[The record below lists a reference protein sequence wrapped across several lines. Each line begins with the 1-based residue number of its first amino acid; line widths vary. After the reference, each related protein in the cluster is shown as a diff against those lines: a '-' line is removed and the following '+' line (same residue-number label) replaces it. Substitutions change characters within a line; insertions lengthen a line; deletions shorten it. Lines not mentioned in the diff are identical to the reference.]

1 MTRNDIPPAL
11 LTDVENY
18 LNITWQDTDTDNKIS
33 NLIASAS
40 AYLDSKRGSAADYTA
55 DGLPRTLLFEYVR
68 YARDSAL
75 DVFETN
81 YRSMILAMQN
91 EGVTAVY
98 GVESTVSPAN

>member
-40 AYLDSKRGSAADYTA
+40 AYLDSKLGSAADYTA

-98 GVESTVSPAN
+98 GVESTVSPTN

>member
-1 MTRNDIPPAL
+1 MTRNDIPQEL
-11 LTDVENY
+11 LADVENY

-40 AYLDSKRGSAADYTA
+40 TYLDSKLGSAADYTV

-98 GVESTVSPAN
+98 GVESTVPATD

>member
-1 MTRNDIPPAL
+1 MTRNDISPAL
-11 LTDVENY
+11 LADVENY
-18 LNITWQDTDTDNKIS
+18 LNITWQNTDIDNKIS

-40 AYLDSKRGSAADYTA
+40 TYLDSKLGSAADYTA

-91 EGVTAVY
+91 EGVTGIY
-98 GVESTVSPAN
+98 GVESTV

>member
-1 MTRNDIPPAL
+1 MTRNTIPTEL
-11 LTDVENY
+11 LADVENY
-18 LNITWQDTDTDNKIS
+18 LNITWHDTDTDNKIS

-40 AYLDSKRGSAADYTA
+40 TYLDSKLGSAADYTA

-98 GVESTVSPAN
+98 GVESTVSATN

>member
-1 MTRNDIPPAL
+1 MTRNDIPPEL
-11 LTDVENY
+11 LADVENY
-18 LNITWQDTDTDNKIS
+18 LNITWQDTNTDNKIS

-40 AYLDSKRGSAADYTA
+40 TYLDRKRGSSADYTA

-98 GVESTVSPAN
+98 GVESTV